1 MRLDIVSSP
10 IAVRTGPA
18 SRTPS
23 DRSSLYRFKLE
34 PFRSIPVIQAARHK
48 EIRDILEREGVVSIS
63 NLARKFKKCPITIRR
78 DFLILEKQGA
88 LIRTRGGATTIPD
101 LASEPP
107 PYDIR
112 ERVHAMEKASIAKKA
127 AEFIKEGDTLIINAG
142 TTMHEL
148 ARHLRH
154 QKNLQVVTNGLTVAM
169 ELGHS
174 PGTQVLM
181 IGGVVD
187 FKKLGTVG
195 PLAEETITNMRVTKA
210 FLGMTGVSLDHGLF
224 MHSPTEAQINALF
237 VKAAREVTVVVDSS
251 KFEAGS
257 LFRVASLDMIDRIIT
272 DSQIRPET
280 RRSLDKMGLEVVVV
294 PT

>member
-1 MRLDIVSSP
+1 M
-10 IAVRTGPA
+10 
-18 SRTPS
+18 
-23 DRSSLYRFKLE
+23 
-34 PFRSIPVIQAARHK
+34 IQAARHK
-48 EIRDILEREGVVSIS
+48 KIRDILEHEGVVSIAY
-63 NLARKFKKCPITIRR
+63 LARKFKKCPITIRR

-88 LIRTRGGATTIPD
+88 LIRTRGGATTISNPV
-101 LASEPP
+101 AEPP

-112 ERVHAMEKASIAKKA
+112 ELVHAKEKASIAKKA
-127 AEFIKEGDTLIINAG
+127 AEFIEGGDTLIINAG

-174 PGTQVLM
+174 HGTQVLM

-195 PLAEETITNMRVTKA
+195 PLAEETIANLRVSKA
-210 FLGMTGVSLDHGLF
+210 FLGVTGVSLDHGLF
-224 MHSPTEAQINALF
+224 MHSPMEAEINARF
-237 VKAAREVTVVVDSS
+237 IKAAREITVVVDSS

-257 LFRVASLDMIDRIIT
+257 LFRIAPLDTIDRIIT
-272 DSQIRPET
+272 DSRIQPDIRCA
-280 RRSLDKMGLEVVVV
+280 LDKMELEVVVV